1 MSPWSSGQDVALS
14 RLNQGFDSP
23 RRYQLYEAL
32 RIAKCFFR
40 GAAARPWLAAVRGW
54 LLSAVRGILYI
65 DDSRQGCTL
74 SSKICMACQIWH
86 VLYTLRV

>member
-54 LLSAVRGILYI
+54 LLSAVLCG
-65 DDSRQGCTL
+65 
-74 SSKICMACQIWH
+74 ACGPGAARPWGHII
-86 VLYTLRV
+86 Y